1 MTEKRSEARPRKKI
15 TTVEKPPVEKPPVEK
30 PPVEVRKMP
39 GPTKATR
46 RSIERDG
53 FEMDG
58 PTVLF

>member
-15 TTVEKPPVEKPPVEK
+15 TTVEKPPVEK